1 VCVCKLYILEKLVA
15 IQKFI
20 WSFIA
25 HFRSLTSHIIL
36 KDFTYK
42 QNIPRRLNKDSSS
55 IHTRIITAFITRN
68 SLLVLAT
75 RNLQLATRNSHSHSH
90 AWRLPCS
97 SWSMRTLN
105 TEQRIVKHP
114 RSTKLCNN
122 STKIISLPSQLP
134 FIKCLH
140 QRNEFR
146 SVSSSRSAKKQAE
159 AGAD

>member
-1 VCVCKLYILEKLVA
+1 MIILVHIWMLLPANSTLVFIFLLFLLLILINLSNTVFGTICVADDTLKIDQAIKSVCVCKPYILEKLVA

-36 KDFTYK
+36 KDFMYK

-97 SWSMRTLN
+97 SF
-105 TEQRIVKHP
+105 P
-114 RSTKLCNN
+114 
-122 STKIISLPSQLP
+122 PP
-134 FIKCLH
+134 
-140 QRNEFR
+140 
-146 SVSSSRSAKKQAE
+146 
-159 AGAD
+159 